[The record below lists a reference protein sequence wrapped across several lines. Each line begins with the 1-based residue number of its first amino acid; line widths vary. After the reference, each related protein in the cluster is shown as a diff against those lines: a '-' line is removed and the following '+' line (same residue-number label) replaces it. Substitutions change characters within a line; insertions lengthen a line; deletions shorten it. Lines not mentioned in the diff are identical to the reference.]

1 MRAEHETKQG
11 SFWVRDPV
19 WHHRSLGHDAGP
31 GSNCRHISNLTTH
44 ILENWIKVKVSC
56 TVMSVSLWPHGLLPA
71 RLLCPWN
78 FPGKNTGVGCH
89 FFSRESSPPRD
100 WTWVSCIAGRFFTNW
115 VTRKSQKIE
124 YNDTC
129 KKKKKEYPRTKWRLF
144 QESQTCS
151 ILKSHSRDFPG
162 GTVAKTLCSNAGG
175 LGSTPGQG
183 TRSDVLQPIHMPQ
196 LKISHATMNVKD
208 PTCHN

>member
-1 MRAEHETKQG
+1 MQCVDKSYQSIQDQVHNLWGLGSNENGGPHPKIIKNSKMMRAEHETKQG

-115 VTRKSQKIE
+115 VTRKSQKI
-124 YNDTC
+124 
-129 KKKKKEYPRTKWRLF
+129 
-144 QESQTCS
+144 
-151 ILKSHSRDFPG
+151 
-162 GTVAKTLCSNAGG
+162 
-175 LGSTPGQG
+175 
-183 TRSDVLQPIHMPQ
+183 
-196 LKISHATMNVKD
+196 
-208 PTCHN
+208 